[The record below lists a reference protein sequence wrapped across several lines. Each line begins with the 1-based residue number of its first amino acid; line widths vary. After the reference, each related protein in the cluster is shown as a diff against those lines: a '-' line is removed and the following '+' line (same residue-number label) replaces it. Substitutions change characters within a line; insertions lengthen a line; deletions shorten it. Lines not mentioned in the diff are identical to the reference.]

1 MNIKFCM
8 GGIGLLS
15 LLVFLH
21 CAQPE
26 TPQLPPN
33 PPMPPDPMLTL
44 TVDQAERLSRL
55 PLKCISQEYPNKPGN
70 TMGDSSYVLGPRA
83 QHPAFYGCFDWHS
96 AVHGHWSLVR
106 LLKKYPD
113 LADAQQIRYKLDQN
127 LSERNIDAEVR
138 FFEDKHNSSYERT
151 YGWAWLLKL
160 AEELETWDDPQA
172 KRWLNHLQP
181 LTQLIVQKYKSF
193 LPKLLYPVRTG
204 EHPNT
209 AFGLSLALDYALTAG
224 DTSLQHAIIDRAT
237 YFYGQDQNCPINWEP
252 GGFDFLS
259 PCLEEAALM
268 ADVLPADRFQSW
280 FTAFLPDL
288 SSLEPAQVSDRSD
301 GKLVHLDG
309 LNLSRAWCLY
319 ILSRKL
325 PGQAE
330 YLRSLA
336 DKHLATSLANITDGD
351 YAGEH
356 WLGTFALYALS
367 ERERE

>member
-1 MNIKFCM
+1 
-8 GGIGLLS
+8 
-15 LLVFLH
+15 
-21 CAQPE
+21 
-26 TPQLPPN
+26 
-33 PPMPPDPMLTL
+33 
-44 TVDQAERLSRL
+44 
-55 PLKCISQEYPNKPGN
+55 
-70 TMGDSSYVLGPRA
+70 
-83 QHPAFYGCFDWHS
+83 
-96 AVHGHWSLVR
+96 
-106 LLKKYPD
+106 
-113 LADAQQIRYKLDQN
+113 
-127 LSERNIDAEVR
+127 
-138 FFEDKHNSSYERT
+138 
-151 YGWAWLLKL
+151 
-160 AEELETWDDPQA
+160 
-172 KRWLNHLQP
+172 
-181 LTQLIVQKYKSF
+181 
-193 LPKLLYPVRTG
+193 
-204 EHPNT
+204 
-209 AFGLSLALDYALTAG
+209 
-224 DTSLQHAIIDRAT
+224 
-237 YFYGQDQNCPINWEP
+237 
-252 GGFDFLS
+252 
-259 PCLEEAALM
+259 M